1 MVILHN
7 QNNCDSSLIR
17 SEQERGILIMTKIT
31 VTEKRMKG
39 FVQMNTEKLDKEFY
53 RERIIE
59 MVEKMENLD
68 FLFKIYHYIRPK
80 YKKEEAGDY
89 QTAL

>member
-1 MVILHN
+1 
-7 QNNCDSSLIR
+7 
-17 SEQERGILIMTKIT
+17 
-31 VTEKRMKG
+31 
-39 FVQMNTEKLDKEFY
+39 MNTEKLDKEFY

-68 FLFKIYHYIRPK
+68 FLFKIYHYILPK

-89 QTAL
+89 

>member
-1 MVILHN
+1 
-7 QNNCDSSLIR
+7 
-17 SEQERGILIMTKIT
+17 MTKII

-59 MVEKMENLD
+59 MVEKME
-68 FLFKIYHYIRPK
+68 
-80 YKKEEAGDY
+80 
-89 QTAL
+89 TAL